1 MFKNREDA
9 GQQLAKA
16 LHHYKDKD
24 VAVLAIPRGGVE
36 VAYYVAGYLN
46 AELSLLITRKLG
58 HPDNPEAAFGAI
70 AEDGSTY
77 IFDYARRRIDKQT
90 IDEVIEEQKAEVE
103 RRIEILRSG
112 KPLPDIKDKIVIL
125 VDDGIATGATLF
137 ASIQLCKNK
146 KAKKIIVAAPV
157 SGEDVINV
165 LEDMVDEVI
174 VLEIPEN
181 YFAVSQGYESF
192 YNVPDEEV
200 LAIMDRWYKE
210 HNHQQSG
217 RYTSV

>member
-16 LHHYKDKD
+16 LHQYKNKD

-36 VAYYVAGYLN
+36 VAYYVAEYLN

-77 IFDYARRRIDKQT
+77 IFDYARQRIDKQV

-103 RRIEILRSG
+103 RRIEILRKG
-112 KPLPDIKDKIVIL
+112 KSLPDIKDKIVIL

-174 VLEIPEN
+174 ILEIPEN

-217 RYTSV
+217 RYSSV